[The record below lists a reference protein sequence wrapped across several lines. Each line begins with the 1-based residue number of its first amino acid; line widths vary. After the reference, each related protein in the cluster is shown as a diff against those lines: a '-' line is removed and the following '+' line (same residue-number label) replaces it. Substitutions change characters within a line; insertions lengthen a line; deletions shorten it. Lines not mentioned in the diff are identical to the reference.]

1 MEPKHVLNIKK
12 TGSPNSIFQTVKR
25 CQLVS
30 SKPGKTFI
38 TQIFICMWY
47 ESKFNI
53 PKSLLRLL
61 KVLVL
66 PCLPIDSARSMTGV
80 PQRRSFA
87 ACLGPW
93 WRSNP
98 CSFNWC
104 INPCWSTV
112 GYRLLICYTIILII
126 LVIITIIHTTIIIVI
141 IIIVFII
148 IIVVVI
154 AIVIV
159 AVLLLPLL
167 LFCFPSSDSRSIAFC
182 ALRPWF
188 VVFSGIFWT
197 IFVP

>member
-25 CQLVS
+25 CQPVS

-53 PKSLLRLL
+53 PKSRLRLL

-66 PCLPIDSARSMTGV
+66 PFLPIDSARSMTGV

-112 GYRLLICYTIILII
+112 GYRLL
-126 LVIITIIHTTIIIVI
+126 
-141 IIIVFII
+141 FII
-148 IIVVVI
+148 PSFLLFLLSVQLFVPLLVLS
-154 AIVIV
+154 
-159 AVLLLPLL
+159 LLLLL
-167 LFCFPSSDSRSIAFC
+167 LSLLSSLLLLLLS
-182 ALRPWF
+182 LL
-188 VVFSGIFWT
+188 
-197 IFVP
+197 